1 MRSTSLSISNVEK
14 SVIKSYL
21 VTKTMKLRLLLLM
34 MVLCFLLPKTY
45 AVTTPANP
53 GAPVSSA
60 GSISN
65 ARLLSLSAKEI
76 QHLTGHKMNLIE
88 RLQWKILQKKFKKPQ
103 EKEKTSKNTLS
114 LVALIAGIAGLGL
127 IFFLPIAGFVLLL
140 TAIVTGIV
148 ARNST
153 EDPKS
158 RKNALI
164 GLVLGL
170 VGIGLVIIALIA
182 WAAVGVY

>member
-1 MRSTSLSISNVEK
+1 MVNASL
-14 SVIKSYL
+14 L
-21 VTKTMKLRLLLLM
+21 VVAFTTKL
-34 MVLCFLLPKTY
+34 
-45 AVTTPANP
+45 AVTVTFICSSSNNTGVPLSVTRTLKVKLPVAGGVHVNTP
-53 GAPVSSA
+53 
-60 GSISN
+60 
-65 ARLLSLSAKEI
+65 
-76 QHLTGHKMNLIE
+76 
-88 RLQWKILQKKFKKPQ
+88 
-103 EKEKTSKNTLS
+103 

>member
-1 MRSTSLSISNVEK
+1 
-14 SVIKSYL
+14 
-21 VTKTMKLRLLLLM
+21 MKLRLLLLM
-34 MVLCFLLPKTY
+34 MMFCLLLPKIN
-45 AVTTPANP
+45 AVTTPVNP
-53 GAPVSSA
+53 GAPVNSA
-60 GSISN
+60 STISN
-65 ARLLSLSAKEI
+65 SRLLSLSAKEI
-76 QHLTGHKMNLIE
+76 QHLTGHKMNLME
-88 RLQWKILQKKFKKPQ
+88 RLQWKILQKKFKKTQ
-103 EKEKTSKNTLS
+103 QKEKTSRDTLS

-127 IFFLPIAGFVLLL
+127 LFLVPIAGFVLLL

-170 VGIGLVIIALIA
+170 VGIGLIVIALIA
-182 WAAVGVY
+182 YAAVGVY

>member
-1 MRSTSLSISNVEK
+1 MR
-14 SVIKSYL
+14 
-21 VTKTMKLRLLLLM
+21 LRLLLLM
-34 MVLCFLLPKTY
+34 MVLCFLLLKIN

-60 GSISN
+60 GILSN
-65 ARLLSLSAKEI
+65 SRLLSLAAKEI
-76 QHLTGHKMNLIE
+76 QHLTGHKMNLVE
-88 RLQWKILQKKFKKPQ
+88 RLQWKILQKKLKKTQ
-103 EKEKTSKNTLS
+103 AKEKTSKDTLS
-114 LVALIAGIAGLGL
+114 LIALIAGIGGLGL
-127 IFFLPIAGFVLLL
+127 LFFVPIAGFVLLL

-170 VGIGLVIIALIA
+170 TGIGLIVIALIA
-182 WAAVGVY
+182 YAAVGVY